1 MLPIEKNIIRH
12 RTIVEYLYYK
22 SEVTVSDLARQLNS
36 SSVTIRNDLRYLEE
50 FSPKYISNVHLTNGI
65 VSMTIRNKD
74 ALIAEI
80 YQDSAV
86 LRYLF
91 AILLEDVDYLHLSR
105 LTGISSSF
113 SYKLYHQVKEYI
125 VEKGLLKDQKKN
137 RAAVLFLTDYVTIDF
152 ILDLVETEL
161 WDKAQ
166 SLVRQL
172 LQRDVILDQDLQI
185 VTACYLMLERSS
197 TEELNIEPYE
207 MNHCEVLPHYQN
219 IYHVFESSDEEIV
232 NLKSESFFIT
242 LLFYFHFNEQNLNQM
257 LVNHRISWQTLIQ
270 DHPDVVELIYQVLS
284 GYNHLLNNQIFQ
296 IAFQKLLVELWL
308 GVPVRY
314 VSSTYPNDE
323 VQFIYQQALTALNDW
338 NIEYGYLE
346 KIDQEIVLGF
356 AERLATIVHSTQT
369 SHYVAI
375 VARDAE
381 DHLLYQNVLQELFNH
396 NQLAIDPIFYY
407 SLEEVPDTYFHFP
420 YIILCE
426 QRLGSSQMLRKHPN
440 VIPISAETIREDV
453 LHLINSLFYKTELE
467 R

>member
-1 MLPIEKNIIRH
+1 M
-12 RTIVEYLYYK
+12 
-22 SEVTVSDLARQLNS
+22 
-36 SSVTIRNDLRYLEE
+36 
-50 FSPKYISNVHLTNGI
+50 
-65 VSMTIRNKD
+65 
-74 ALIAEI
+74 
-80 YQDSAV
+80 
-86 LRYLF
+86 
-91 AILLEDVDYLHLSR
+91 
-105 LTGISSSF
+105 
-113 SYKLYHQVKEYI
+113 
-125 VEKGLLKDQKKN
+125 
-137 RAAVLFLTDYVTIDF
+137 
-152 ILDLVETEL
+152 
-161 WDKAQ
+161 
-166 SLVRQL
+166 
-172 LQRDVILDQDLQI
+172 
-185 VTACYLMLERSS
+185 
-197 TEELNIEPYE
+197 
-207 MNHCEVLPHYQN
+207 
-219 IYHVFESSDEEIV
+219 
-232 NLKSESFFIT
+232 
-242 LLFYFHFNEQNLNQM
+242 
-257 LVNHRISWQTLIQ
+257 
-270 DHPDVVELIYQVLS
+270 
-284 GYNHLLNNQIFQ
+284 
-296 IAFQKLLVELWL
+296 
-308 GVPVRY
+308 PVRY

-346 KIDQEIVLGF
+346 KIDQEIVFGF